1 MCSRWDRWGSR
12 PLFEDPAEEVSAGRG
27 FLTPLRKIFRTQSHW
42 ATSPPSVSLRTM
54 LRFDTA
60 GLLLSRHTLQKIT
73 FTNSPLCSDSEKQ
86 PEDYLAVQT
95 RIREIWFMR
104 ESKRKWEERDGGK
117 KPSTS
122 YSVFKSILEPTIWIL
137 WCPLHCGWQ
146 IITNWI
152 PHLSW
157 HAVNPDMSL
166 L

>member
-42 ATSPPSVSLRTM
+42 ATSPPSVSLQTM

-86 PEDYLAVQT
+86 PQDYLTVQT

-122 YSVFKSILEPTIWIL
+122 HSVFKSILEPNHLDIVMSPTL
-137 WCPLHCGWQ
+137 WL
-146 IITNWI
+146 TNHHKLNS
-152 PHLSW
+152 P
-157 HAVNPDMSL
+157 P
-166 L
+166 